1 MMMLEAIWRQA
12 TKISIAAVLAFG
24 LAAGAAGTVRAAEAP
39 IVIVAFGDSLTVG
52 FHLPQNKSFAAQLDN
67 ALKARGI
74 NARVE
79 NAGVSGDTAAAG
91 LARVDW
97 SMPAD
102 ADAVILELG
111 ANDALRGVD
120 PAQTERALDEI
131 LAKFKARGLD
141 VLVAGME
148 APRNLGKEYVDAF
161 QTMYPR
167 LAQKYDALFY
177 PFFLEGVALKP
188 ELSLPDGMHPNE
200 KGVEIIA
207 ENILPQVEALIAR
220 VKARRKPL

>member
-1 MMMLEAIWRQA
+1 MLKAIWRLA
-12 TKISIAAVLAFG
+12 AKISIAAALGLGSAAG
-24 LAAGAAGTVRAAEAP
+24 LAGAVHADEQPV
-39 IVIVAFGDSLTVG
+39 VIVAFGDSLTVG
-52 FHLPQNKSFAAQLDN
+52 FHLPQNKSFAARLDN
-67 ALKARGI
+67 ALKARGL
-74 NARVE
+74 NVRVE

-97 SMPAD
+97 SLPAD

-148 APRNLGKEYVDAF
+148 APRNLGKDYVGAF
-161 QTMYPR
+161 QAMYPR
-167 LAQKYDALFY
+167 LAQKYGALLY
-177 PFFLEGVALKP
+177 PFFLDGVALRP
-188 ELSLPDGMHPNE
+188 ELTLPDGLHPNE
-200 KGVEIIA
+200 KGVEIMV
-207 ENILPQVEALIAR
+207 ENIFPQVEALISR
-220 VKARRKPL
+220 VKARKKPS